1 VGEGGQRKVT
11 RIAITG
17 VGGLIGRRLV
27 DALDRTER
35 GYHVLGLDRYTPSGL
50 TSSNLVFREA
60 DVRDPD
66 LAGAFEDCDVV
77 VHLAYQFDAIR
88 DRQEMRSVNVDGT
101 RCVFE
106 AARRAGVGHVVYL
119 SSVVAYG
126 AHPDNDFPL
135 VEDSPIRGTPDFDY
149 AEHKR
154 DAERWLWPWL
164 EQPEAPTVTVLRPAL
179 VLGPGVQNFVSRL
192 LEAPRLTVVKGHKPP
207 LQFVHL
213 DDVVSAIVHAVEHRL
228 EGAYNVSAEGW
239 LSFDE
244 VVAIA
249 GKRTLE
255 VPEEIAFT
263 TAERLWSL
271 GISELPPG
279 LVSHLMHP
287 WVVSP
292 DKLLATGWQPHHS
305 NRDALAELVRD
316 HHDHV
321 TLARVRVPR
330 SALRTVALV
339 GTVVTALL
347 GVKAVRALRRRRAR
361 RHEGADHGGYPEA

>member
-1 VGEGGQRKVT
+1 VT

-27 DALDRTER
+27 DALDRTGR
-35 GYHVLGLDRYTPSGL
+35 DHHVLGVDRYTPGGL
-50 TSSNLVFREA
+50 TSPNLLFREA
-60 DVRDPD
+60 DVRDPE
-66 LAGAFEDCDVV
+66 LATVFEGCDVV

-101 RCVFE
+101 RSVFE

-164 EQPEAPTVTVLRPAL
+164 EQGEVPTATVLRPAL
-179 VLGPGVQNFVSRL
+179 VLGPGVENFVSRL
-192 LEAPRLTVVKGHKPP
+192 FEAPRLTVVKGHKPP

-213 DDVVSAIVHAVEHRL
+213 DDVVSAIVHAIEHRL

-279 LVSHLMHP
+279 LVAHLMHP

-292 DKLLATGWQPHHS
+292 DKLVATGWQPTRS

-321 TLARVRVPR
+321 ALARLRVPR
-330 SALRTVALV
+330 SALRTAGLLAA
-339 GTVVTALL
+339 VTAGLL
-347 GVKAVRALRRRRAR
+347 GVKAVRGLRARRAR
-361 RHEGADHGGYPEA
+361 RQEQGDAAHPPGA